1 MTLLVIEDV
10 SAVKIP
16 EGDKLTCRYPILTAK
31 IVCLIFLAV
40 QMELKYKLVAV
51 WLLKG

>member
-1 MTLLVIEDV
+1 MEDV
-10 SAVKIP
+10 SAVKIS

-40 QMELKYKLVAV
+40 QMELKFKLVAV